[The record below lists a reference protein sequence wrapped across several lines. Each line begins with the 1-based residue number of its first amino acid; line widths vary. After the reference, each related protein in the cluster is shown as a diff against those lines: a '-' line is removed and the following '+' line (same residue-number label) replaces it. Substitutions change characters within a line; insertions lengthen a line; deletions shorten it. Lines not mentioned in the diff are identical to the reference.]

1 MRYVVDVV
9 GDTTCDPFNATVV
22 PFKSALTA
30 LLVVHVRVE
39 LPPGA
44 MTVGFPLIPAASV
57 CARARAG
64 VQISTTIPINN
75 KSKIRNSSYRR

>member
-44 MTVGFPLIPAASV
+44 MTVGFPMIPAAGV
-57 CARARAG
+57 CARAG
-64 VQISTTIPINN
+64 VQISATIPINN
-75 KSKIRNSSYRR
+75 NSKIRNGSYTC